1 MLGWEGWNFTSHT
14 NSKINWIVWLKTH
27 KLRNGDHELAA
38 GWAVR
43 VLTGKRSWRMSHTRR
58 VPSSAPVATMW
69 GWVGWMARH
78 WRADRSPV
86 LTEKEDNYIYFR
98 NKCIQLGFMLTVG
111 KVWQANL
118 TNDGRPTLWADQLSW
133 RRPPHFAS
141 RKTQRSSCN
150 CQPFLNETKYKTNT
164 CI

>member
-1 MLGWEGWNFTSHT
+1 
-14 NSKINWIVWLKTH
+14 
-27 KLRNGDHELAA
+27 
-38 GWAVR
+38 
-43 VLTGKRSWRMSHTRR
+43 MSHTRR

-86 LTEKEDNYIYFR
+86 LTVKEDNYIYFR

-150 CQPFLNETKYKTNT
+150 CRPFLNETKYNTVIHVFNEAQQFLLSLWKMSYYVLRYLNGSKEKWARRRTEAYIFFFIKFQETNQ
-164 CI
+164 